1 MSEENVEIV
10 RQAFEAYVQGNLDTA
25 YSYLHPEIE
34 FHTYVDSPEAGV
46 YRGRDAVRNYNEN
59 LFGQFESLR
68 VEAEEFIDA
77 GDQVIVVSTQ
87 HAVPKGGQ
95 QEIVVHMAEL
105 WAVRD
110 DLLAKRHSYSTK
122 DEALEAAGLS
132 E

>member
-1 MSEENVEIV
+1 MCKAISTPPTRISI
-10 RQAFEAYVQGNLDTA
+10 RKSSSTLT
-25 YSYLHPEIE
+25 STLPRR
-34 FHTYVDSPEAGV
+34 V